1 MTRNGLLTILAFFI
15 IFIGGVSVSYFLM
28 KPVQKLKIY
37 SPSDLNPKLVDE
49 ETLNRNSEHTI
60 SPFSLYNQ
68 NGKLITEKVLSDK
81 IYVADFFFT
90 TCPSICPKMSKQMLR
105 VFDKYKD
112 NSKIMLVSHTVMPEV
127 DSVPVLKDY
136 AARYGINSD
145 NKWLFLTGDKK
156 EIYRLARKSYF
167 AAINEGIGD
176 KNDFIH
182 TENFVLVDTKKRI
195 RGFYDG
201 TNKEE
206 VEKLI
211 DDIEILL
218 HEN

>member
-1 MTRNGLLTILAFFI
+1 
-15 IFIGGVSVSYFLM
+15 
-28 KPVQKLKIY
+28 
-37 SPSDLNPKLVDE
+37 
-49 ETLNRNSEHTI
+49 
-60 SPFSLYNQ
+60 
-68 NGKLITEKVLSDK
+68 
-81 IYVADFFFT
+81 
-90 TCPSICPKMSKQMLR
+90 
-105 VFDKYKD
+105 
-112 NSKIMLVSHTVMPEV
+112 MLVSHTVMPEV